1 MFGTVGFKR
10 IALVTAFAVFCF
22 AGMQSV
28 QPQEN
33 QTRVTRSVS
42 KVTPIYTLLAYRPR
56 ETAHLAD
63 LDSELIVAQI
73 ASFTDQTQ
81 AHLFVEF
88 HSSIQLY
95 GARLSE
101 GDSIRYIVYLGLYED
116 DDTARWAHES
126 FAEENPKF
134 LTSNFERLRLGDLKP
149 HILR

>member
-1 MFGTVGFKR
+1 MLSTLGFKR
-10 IALVTAFAVFCF
+10 VLLFAVMVVFCF
-22 AGMQSV
+22 AFVQFV

-33 QTRVTRSVS
+33 QTRTLRSVS

-63 LDSELIVAQI
+63 LDSELVLAQI
-73 ASFTDQTQ
+73 ASFTDETQ
-81 AHLFVEF
+81 AHLFIKF

-95 GARLSE
+95 GARLSQGE
-101 GDSIRYIVYLGLYED
+101 AVQYIVYLGLYED

-126 FAEENPKF
+126 FAEENPNF
-134 LTSNFERLRLGDLKP
+134 RTSNFKRLRLGDLKP

>member
-1 MFGTVGFKR
+1 MLGTLGYER
-10 IALVTAFAVFCF
+10 IALFAAFAVLCF
-22 AGMQSV
+22 AVVQSV
-28 QPQEN
+28 QSQEN
-33 QTRVTRSVS
+33 QSRALRSVS
-42 KVTPIYTLLAYRPR
+42 KVTPIYALLAYRPR

-73 ASFTDQTQ
+73 ASFTDQAQ
-81 AHLFVEF
+81 AHLFIEF

-95 GARLSE
+95 GARLSD

>member
-1 MFGTVGFKR
+1 MLRTLSFKR
-10 IALVTAFAVFCF
+10 IALFAAFAALCF
-22 AGMQSV
+22 AVVQFV

-33 QTRVTRSVS
+33 QTRSLRSAS
-42 KVTPIYTLLAYRPR
+42 KVTPIYALLAYRPR

-63 LDSELIVAQI
+63 LDNELIVAQI
-73 ASFTDQTQ
+73 ASFTDQTK
-81 AHLFVEF
+81 AHLFIEF

-95 GARLSE
+95 GARLSDGE
-101 GDSIRYIVYLGLYED
+101 SIRYIVYLGLYED

-134 LTSNFERLRLGDLKP
+134 LTSNFKRLRLGDLKP

>member
-1 MFGTVGFKR
+1 MLSKLGINR
-10 IALVTAFAVFCF
+10 IALFAACAVLCF
-22 AGMQSV
+22 AFVQSA

-33 QTRVTRSVS
+33 QTRSLRSPS

-56 ETAHLAD
+56 ETVHLAD
-63 LDSELIVAQI
+63 LDSDLIIAQI
-73 ASFTDQTQ
+73 ASFTDQAQ
-81 AHLFVEF
+81 AHLFIEF

-101 GDSIRYIVYLGLYED
+101 GNSIRYIVYLGLYED

-134 LTSNFERLRLGDLKP
+134 LTSNFKRLRLGDLKP

>member
-1 MFGTVGFKR
+1 MLRTLSFKR
-10 IALVTAFAVFCF
+10 TALFAAFASLCF
-22 AGMQSV
+22 AVVQFV

-33 QTRVTRSVS
+33 QTRSLRSAS
-42 KVTPIYTLLAYRPR
+42 KVTPIYALLAYRPR

-63 LDSELIVAQI
+63 LDNELIVAQI
-73 ASFTDQTQ
+73 ASFTDQTK
-81 AHLFVEF
+81 AHLFIEF

-95 GARLSE
+95 GARLSD

-116 DDTARWAHES
+116 EDTARWAHES

-134 LTSNFERLRLGDLKP
+134 LTSNFKRLRLGDLKP

>member
-1 MFGTVGFKR
+1 MFATYCFVG
-10 IALVTAFAVFCF
+10 VQFA
-22 AGMQSV
+22 
-28 QPQEN
+28 QPQES
-33 QTRVTRSVS
+33 QTSTQRSAS

-73 ASFTDQTQ
+73 ASFTDETQ
-81 AHLFVEF
+81 AHLFIEF

-95 GARLSE
+95 GARLSD
-101 GDSIRYIVYLGLYED
+101 GDSVQYIVYLGLYED

-126 FAEENPKF
+126 FAEENPNY
-134 LTSNFERLRLGDLKP
+134 LTSNFKRLKLGDLKP

>member
-1 MFGTVGFKR
+1 MLGALGLKR
-10 IALVTAFAVFCF
+10 SALFASLAVLCFAVV
-22 AGMQSV
+22 QSV

-33 QTRVTRSVS
+33 QTRSLRSAS
-42 KVTPIYTLLAYRPR
+42 QVTPIYALLAFRPR

-81 AHLFVEF
+81 AHLFIEF

-101 GDSIRYIVYLGLYED
+101 GDTIRYIIYLGLYED

-134 LTSNFERLRLGDLKP
+134 LTSNFKRLRLGDLKP